1 MPKIPTF
8 TSGEEMTTQTGSVT
22 SNIQMSPAN
31 NIFTATQS
39 LQKTLSNEYVKEK
52 KLEADNKATLILADL
67 YVNQDNGTKGLY
79 TIQSETGA
87 NGNPGDASNS
97 FDNGVNK
104 LWEYA
109 QTNKVGKLDNF
120 TKKALEK
127 KFYAT
132 AGIFKTKAL
141 LDSRNTQFQDTK
153 KITDDFVM
161 KDALALKLNGISYL
175 EVYKTNVLSRIEQ
188 DTTLDDSGVK
198 KQQAELYLKF
208 GENTLGASLA
218 VSQPEFLK
226 ANISK
231 LTSLSVE
238 EKQKLL
244 NAADGQI
251 LENNKQL
258 FTFALNLNEDSTT
271 SQLVDDYQKIVDGT
285 FNGNIDLIKQ
295 WQKLPKADKA
305 AIIDFAKT
313 KRRDNTS
320 ELNNR
325 QTAFLNENK
334 QKAVNNYTKLFN
346 NSDFLETID
355 LLKINEVFGDPTNAY
370 ELDSKNQIIDL
381 STKVGQEEFNNV
393 NEYYKNF
400 EIQKKI
406 LSGEVKDHITKFTLP
421 GETEAKSIT
430 ERVGEGISKAEFGF
444 YLNYLLPNTNNPD
457 FMNNNNKLFKLIET
471 LQPSIEGES
480 SLKYIDTTTDN
491 RLNNFQSQMILRFN
505 EGLQKGINVD
515 ELLDKTSKNYI
526 GKGLIQIYKSDK
538 DAITQIIAEKSA
550 EVSGNNIE
558 VPPYSEEKYGSVE
571 NYLNSQ
577 EYLDYK
583 FPGRVKLRKDLLDT
597 SDITQKEF
605 DKGADEIIIDGK
617 SVFEI
622 SNNDGFPG
630 IEYKGQFYA
639 YDDEGNPP
647 KRFLERLQKDTNL
660 KDIKANKINF
670 LLDFILKE
678 NKDLVNNWNKH
689 YQTDDTFAGAI
700 KANNRLKRKYT
711 VPNDALAAIENAA
724 TNFDGDRGF
733 SKKYLIDTL
742 SKIGQIESQ
751 YKTKVQKTDKPVT
764 EDKEFLARSY
774 WQIEV
779 TTAKDLLEKSAPI
792 FGDNFESTFS
802 KKYKG
807 DYETAREG
815 LLNLSNKDLV
825 DLLEKDDVLAA
836 NIAAALIVTRFNT
849 ETA

>member
-8 TSGEEMTTQTGSVT
+8 ISQQQMTTESSSVV
-22 SNIQMSPAN
+22 SNLKISPSN
-31 NIFTATQS
+31 NIFTATQP
-39 LQKTLSNEYVKEK
+39 LQKYLVNEYVKEK

-109 QTNKVGKLDNF
+109 QTNKVGELDNF

-258 FTFALNLNEDSTT
+258 FTFSLNLNEDSTT
-271 SQLVDDYQKIVDGT
+271 SQLVDNYQEIVDGT

-305 AIIDFAKT
+305 AIIDFART
-313 KRRDNTS
+313 KRRTNTS
-320 ELNNR
+320 EINNR
-325 QTAFLNENK
+325 QAAFLNENK
-334 QKAVNNYTKLFN
+334 QKAVNDYSKLFN

-355 LLKINEVFGDPTNAY
+355 LLKINEVFGNPTNAY
-370 ELDSKNQIIDL
+370 ELDAKNQITEL

-400 EIQKKI
+400 KIQKKI

-444 YLNYLLPNTNNPD
+444 YLNYLLPNTNNPN

-505 EGLQKGINVD
+505 EGLKKGINAD

-526 GKGLIQIYKSDK
+526 GKGLIQIYKSNK

-550 EVSGNNIE
+550 EISGNKIE
-558 VPPYSEEKYGSVE
+558 IPPYSKEKYGSVE
-571 NYLNSQ
+571 NYLISK

-583 FPGRVKLRKDLLDT
+583 FPGRIELREDLLDT
-597 SDITQKEF
+597 SDITKEEF
-605 DKGADEIIIDGK
+605 DALGGK
-617 SVFEI
+617 EEPKFLEEGI
-622 SNNDGFPG
+622 SYKDSYY
-630 IEYKGQFYA
+630 EYDKQ
-639 YDDEGNPP
+639 GNPP
-647 KRFLERLQKDTNL
+647 KRFLERLQKDREN
-660 KDIKANKINF
+660 NK
-670 LLDFILKE
+670 
-678 NKDLVNNWNKH
+678 
-689 YQTDDTFAGAI
+689 
-700 KANNRLKRKYT
+700 
-711 VPNDALAAIENAA
+711 
-724 TNFDGDRGF
+724 
-733 SKKYLIDTL
+733 
-742 SKIGQIESQ
+742 
-751 YKTKVQKTDKPVT
+751 
-764 EDKEFLARSY
+764 
-774 WQIEV
+774 
-779 TTAKDLLEKSAPI
+779 
-792 FGDNFESTFS
+792 
-802 KKYKG
+802 
-807 DYETAREG
+807 
-815 LLNLSNKDLV
+815 
-825 DLLEKDDVLAA
+825 
-836 NIAAALIVTRFNT
+836 
-849 ETA
+849 

>member
-8 TSGEEMTTQTGSVT
+8 TSGAEMTTQTGSVT

-87 NGNPGDASNS
+87 NGNPNDASNS

-109 QTNKVGKLDNF
+109 QTNKVGELDNF

-175 EVYKTNVLSRIEQ
+175 EAYKKNVLSRIEQ
-188 DTTLDDSGVK
+188 DTTLQDSGVK
-198 KQQAELYLKF
+198 KKQAELYLKF

-226 ANISK
+226 ANISR

-271 SQLVDDYQKIVDGT
+271 SQLVDDYQEIVDGT

-295 WQKLPKADKA
+295 WQKLSKADKA

-334 QKAVNNYTKLFN
+334 QKAVNDYTKLFN

-370 ELDSKNQIIDL
+370 ELDSKNQIINL

-550 EVSGNNIE
+550 EVSGNKIE
-558 VPPYSEEKYGSVE
+558 IPPYSEEKYGSVE

-577 EYLDYK
+577 EYLDFK
-583 FPGRVKLRKDLLDT
+583 FPGRIKVRENLQDT
-597 SDITQKEF
+597 SDITQEEF
-605 DKGADEIIIDGK
+605 DKGADQMIIDGN
-617 SVFEI
+617 VLEI

-647 KRFLERLQKDTNL
+647 KRFLERLQKDRENN
-660 KDIKANKINF
+660 KVKAGKIS
-670 LLDFILKE
+670 
-678 NKDLVNNWNKH
+678 
-689 YQTDDTFAGAI
+689 
-700 KANNRLKRKYT
+700 
-711 VPNDALAAIENAA
+711 LAPY
-724 TNFDGDRGF
+724 
-733 SKKYLIDTL
+733 KKFEKLIID
-742 SKIGQIESQ
+742 E
-751 YKTKVQKTDKPVT
+751 
-764 EDKEFLARSY
+764 
-774 WQIEV
+774 
-779 TTAKDLLEKSAPI
+779 
-792 FGDNFESTFS
+792 
-802 KKYKG
+802 
-807 DYETAREG
+807 EG
-815 LLNLSNKDLV
+815 LLLKAKKLFKEKNFTIGYGRNRSSIKEGDTITKEKALEYLKEDITIRLDEIQNRIPLFNQFSENLQ
-825 DLLEKDDVLAA
+825 LA
-836 NIAAALIVTRFNT
+836 LFYEYYRGSVGQST
-849 ETA
+849 ETIKLINAGKFKEAAEEFLRNDEYINAKKLGKIGIRDSMEKVSNLLKQEKAGFI

>member
-8 TSGEEMTTQTGSVT
+8 TSGAEITTQTGSVT

-87 NGNPGDASNS
+87 NGNPNDASNS

-109 QTNKVGKLDNF
+109 QTNKVGELDNF

-141 LDSRNTQFQDTK
+141 LDSRSTQFQDTK

-175 EVYKTNVLSRIEQ
+175 EAYKKNVLSRIEQ
-188 DTTLDDSGVK
+188 DTTLQDSGVK
-198 KQQAELYLKF
+198 KKQAELYLKF

-226 ANISK
+226 ANISR

-271 SQLVDDYQKIVDGT
+271 SQLVDDYQEIVDGR

-334 QKAVNNYTKLFN
+334 QKAVNDYTKLFN

-430 ERVGEGISKAEFGF
+430 ERIGEGISKAEFGF

-526 GKGLIQIYKSDK
+526 GKGLIQIYKSNK

-550 EVSGNNIE
+550 EVSGNKIE
-558 VPPYSEEKYGSVE
+558 VPPYSEEKYGSVD

-577 EYLDYK
+577 EYLDFK
-583 FPGRVKLRKDLLDT
+583 FPGRIKVRENLQDT
-597 SDITQKEF
+597 SDITQEEF
-605 DKGADEIIIDGK
+605 DKGADQMIIDGN
-617 SVFEI
+617 VLEI

-647 KRFLERLQKDTNL
+647 KRFLERLQKDRENN
-660 KDIKANKINF
+660 KVKAGKIS
-670 LLDFILKE
+670 
-678 NKDLVNNWNKH
+678 
-689 YQTDDTFAGAI
+689 
-700 KANNRLKRKYT
+700 
-711 VPNDALAAIENAA
+711 LAPY
-724 TNFDGDRGF
+724 
-733 SKKYLIDTL
+733 KKFEKLIID
-742 SKIGQIESQ
+742 E
-751 YKTKVQKTDKPVT
+751 
-764 EDKEFLARSY
+764 
-774 WQIEV
+774 
-779 TTAKDLLEKSAPI
+779 
-792 FGDNFESTFS
+792 
-802 KKYKG
+802 
-807 DYETAREG
+807 EG
-815 LLNLSNKDLV
+815 LLLKAKKLFKEKNFTIGYGRNRSSIKEGDTITKEKALEYLKEDITIRLDEIQNRIPLFNQFSENLQ
-825 DLLEKDDVLAA
+825 LA
-836 NIAAALIVTRFNT
+836 LFYEYYRGSVGQST
-849 ETA
+849 ETIKLINAGKFKEAAEEFLRNDEYINAEKLGKIGIRDSMEKVSNLLKQEKAGFI

>member
-8 TSGEEMTTQTGSVT
+8 TSGAEMTTQTGSVT

-39 LQKTLSNEYVKEK
+39 LQKTLSNYYVKEK

-109 QTNKVGKLDNF
+109 QTNKVGELDNF

-175 EVYKTNVLSRIEQ
+175 EAYKKNVLSRIEQ
-188 DTTLDDSGVK
+188 DTTLQDSGVK

-231 LTSLSVE
+231 LTSLSIE
-238 EKQKLL
+238 DKQKLL

-251 LENNKQL
+251 LENNKQI
-258 FTFALNLNEDSTT
+258 FTSSLNLNEDSTA
-271 SQLVDDYQKIVDGT
+271 SQLVNDYQEIVDGT

-334 QKAVNNYTKLFN
+334 QKAVNDYTKLFN

-505 EGLQKGINVD
+505 EGLQKGINAD

-526 GKGLIQIYKSDK
+526 GKGLIQIYKSNK

-550 EVSGNNIE
+550 EISGDKIE
-558 VPPYSEEKYGSVE
+558 IPPYSKEKYGSVE
-571 NYLNSQ
+571 NYLNSK

-597 SDITQKEF
+597 SDITQEEF
-605 DKGADEIIIDGK
+605 DALGNEEEPKFLE
-617 SVFEI
+617 E
-622 SNNDGFPG
+622 G
-630 IEYKGQFYA
+630 IVYKDSYYEYDKQ
-639 YDDEGNPP
+639 GNPP
-647 KRFLERLQKDTNL
+647 KRFLKRLQKDREN
-660 KDIKANKINF
+660 NK
-670 LLDFILKE
+670 
-678 NKDLVNNWNKH
+678 
-689 YQTDDTFAGAI
+689 
-700 KANNRLKRKYT
+700 
-711 VPNDALAAIENAA
+711 
-724 TNFDGDRGF
+724 
-733 SKKYLIDTL
+733 
-742 SKIGQIESQ
+742 
-751 YKTKVQKTDKPVT
+751 
-764 EDKEFLARSY
+764 
-774 WQIEV
+774 
-779 TTAKDLLEKSAPI
+779 
-792 FGDNFESTFS
+792 
-802 KKYKG
+802 
-807 DYETAREG
+807 
-815 LLNLSNKDLV
+815 
-825 DLLEKDDVLAA
+825 
-836 NIAAALIVTRFNT
+836 
-849 ETA
+849 

>member
-8 TSGEEMTTQTGSVT
+8 TSGAEMTTQTGSVT

-109 QTNKVGKLDNF
+109 QTNKVGELDNF

-175 EVYKTNVLSRIEQ
+175 EAYKKNVLSRIEQ
-188 DTTLDDSGVK
+188 DTTLQDSGVK

-271 SQLVDDYQKIVDGT
+271 SQLVDDYQEIVDGT

-334 QKAVNNYTKLFN
+334 QKAVNDYTKLFN

-505 EGLQKGINVD
+505 EGLQKGINAD

-597 SDITQKEF
+597 SDITQEEF
-605 DKGADEIIIDGK
+605 DKGADQMIIDGN
-617 SVFEI
+617 VLEI
-622 SNNDGFPG
+622 SDYDGFPG

-647 KRFLERLQKDTNL
+647 KRFLERLQKDRENN
-660 KDIKANKINF
+660 KVKAGKIS
-670 LLDFILKE
+670 
-678 NKDLVNNWNKH
+678 
-689 YQTDDTFAGAI
+689 
-700 KANNRLKRKYT
+700 
-711 VPNDALAAIENAA
+711 LAPY
-724 TNFDGDRGF
+724 
-733 SKKYLIDTL
+733 KKFEKLIID
-742 SKIGQIESQ
+742 E
-751 YKTKVQKTDKPVT
+751 
-764 EDKEFLARSY
+764 
-774 WQIEV
+774 
-779 TTAKDLLEKSAPI
+779 
-792 FGDNFESTFS
+792 
-802 KKYKG
+802 
-807 DYETAREG
+807 EG
-815 LLNLSNKDLV
+815 LLLKAKKLFKEKNFTIGYGRNRSSIKEGDTITKEKALEYLKEDITIRLDEIQNRIPLFNQFSENLQ
-825 DLLEKDDVLAA
+825 LA
-836 NIAAALIVTRFNT
+836 LFYEYYRGSVGQST
-849 ETA
+849 ETIKLINAGKFKEAAEEFLRNDEYINAEELGKKGIRKSMEKVSNLLKQEKAGFI

>member
-8 TSGEEMTTQTGSVT
+8 TSGAEMTTQTGSVT

-109 QTNKVGKLDNF
+109 QTNKVGQLDNF

-175 EVYKTNVLSRIEQ
+175 DAYKKNVLLRIEQ
-188 DTTLDDSGVK
+188 DTTLQDSGVK
-198 KQQAELYLKF
+198 KKQAELYLKF

-231 LTSLSVE
+231 LTSLSVQ

-271 SQLVDDYQKIVDGT
+271 SQLVNDYQEIVNGT

-505 EGLQKGINVD
+505 KGLQEGINVD

-597 SDITQKEF
+597 SDITQEEF
-605 DKGADEIIIDGK
+605 DKGADEIIIDGN
-617 SVFEI
+617 VLEI

-630 IEYKGQFYA
+630 NEYKGQFYA

-647 KRFLERLQKDTNL
+647 KRFLERLQKDRENN
-660 KDIKANKINF
+660 KVKAGKIS
-670 LLDFILKE
+670 
-678 NKDLVNNWNKH
+678 
-689 YQTDDTFAGAI
+689 
-700 KANNRLKRKYT
+700 
-711 VPNDALAAIENAA
+711 LAPY
-724 TNFDGDRGF
+724 
-733 SKKYLIDTL
+733 KKFEKLI
-742 SKIGQIESQ
+742 I
-751 YKTKVQKTDKPVT
+751 DK
-764 EDKEFLARSY
+764 
-774 WQIEV
+774 
-779 TTAKDLLEKSAPI
+779 
-792 FGDNFESTFS
+792 
-802 KKYKG
+802 
-807 DYETAREG
+807 EG
-815 LLNLSNKDLV
+815 LLLKAKKLFKEKNFTIGYGRNRSSIKEGDTITKEKALEYLKEDITIRLDEIQNRIPLFNQFSENLQ
-825 DLLEKDDVLAA
+825 LA
-836 NIAAALIVTRFNT
+836 LFYEYYRGSVGQST
-849 ETA
+849 ETIKLINAGKFKEAAEEFLRNDEYINAEKLGKRGIKESMEKVSNLLKQEKAGFI

>member
-8 TSGEEMTTQTGSVT
+8 TSGAEMTTQTGSVT

-109 QTNKVGKLDNF
+109 QTNKVGELDNF

-175 EVYKTNVLSRIEQ
+175 EAYKKNVLSRIEQ
-188 DTTLDDSGVK
+188 DTTLQDSGVK

-271 SQLVDDYQKIVDGT
+271 SQLVDDYQEIVDGT

-334 QKAVNNYTKLFN
+334 QKAVNDYTKLFN

-526 GKGLIQIYKSDK
+526 GKGLIQIYKSNK

-550 EVSGNNIE
+550 EVSGNKIE
-558 VPPYSEEKYGSVE
+558 VPPYSEEKYGSVD

-577 EYLDYK
+577 EYLDFK
-583 FPGRVKLRKDLLDT
+583 FPGRVKLRKDLQDT
-597 SDITQKEF
+597 SDITQEEF
-605 DKGADEIIIDGK
+605 DKGANQMIIDGN
-617 SVFEI
+617 VLEI
-622 SNNDGFPG
+622 SDNDGFPG

-639 YDDEGNPP
+639 YDDEGNLP
-647 KRFLERLQKDTNL
+647 KRFLERLQKDRENN
-660 KDIKANKINF
+660 KVKAGKIS
-670 LLDFILKE
+670 
-678 NKDLVNNWNKH
+678 
-689 YQTDDTFAGAI
+689 
-700 KANNRLKRKYT
+700 
-711 VPNDALAAIENAA
+711 LAPY
-724 TNFDGDRGF
+724 
-733 SKKYLIDTL
+733 KKFEKLIID
-742 SKIGQIESQ
+742 E
-751 YKTKVQKTDKPVT
+751 
-764 EDKEFLARSY
+764 
-774 WQIEV
+774 
-779 TTAKDLLEKSAPI
+779 
-792 FGDNFESTFS
+792 
-802 KKYKG
+802 
-807 DYETAREG
+807 EG
-815 LLNLSNKDLV
+815 LLLKAKKLFKEKNFTIGYGRNRSSIKEGDTITKEKALEYLKEDITIRLDEIQNRIPLFNQFSENLQ
-825 DLLEKDDVLAA
+825 LA
-836 NIAAALIVTRFNT
+836 LFYEYYRGSVGQST
-849 ETA
+849 ETIKLINSGKFKEAADEFLRNDEYINAEKLGKRGIRESMEKVSNLLKQEKAGFI

>member
-8 TSGEEMTTQTGSVT
+8 TSGAEMTTQTGSVT

-109 QTNKVGKLDNF
+109 QTNKVGELDNF

-175 EVYKTNVLSRIEQ
+175 EAYKKNVLSRIEQ
-188 DTTLDDSGVK
+188 DTTLQDSGVK

-271 SQLVDDYQKIVDGT
+271 SQLVDDYQEIVDGT

-334 QKAVNNYTKLFN
+334 QKAVNDYTKLFN

-597 SDITQKEF
+597 SDITQEEF
-605 DKGADEIIIDGK
+605 DKGADQMIIDGN
-617 SVFEI
+617 VLEI
-622 SNNDGFPG
+622 SDYDGFPG

-647 KRFLERLQKDTNL
+647 KRFLERLQKDRENN
-660 KDIKANKINF
+660 KVKAGKIS
-670 LLDFILKE
+670 
-678 NKDLVNNWNKH
+678 
-689 YQTDDTFAGAI
+689 
-700 KANNRLKRKYT
+700 
-711 VPNDALAAIENAA
+711 LAPY
-724 TNFDGDRGF
+724 
-733 SKKYLIDTL
+733 KKFEKLIID
-742 SKIGQIESQ
+742 E
-751 YKTKVQKTDKPVT
+751 
-764 EDKEFLARSY
+764 
-774 WQIEV
+774 
-779 TTAKDLLEKSAPI
+779 
-792 FGDNFESTFS
+792 
-802 KKYKG
+802 
-807 DYETAREG
+807 EG
-815 LLNLSNKDLV
+815 LLLKAKKLFKEKNFTIGYGRNRSSIKEGDTITKEKALEYLKEDITIRLDEIQNRIPLFNQFSENLQ
-825 DLLEKDDVLAA
+825 LA
-836 NIAAALIVTRFNT
+836 LFYEYYRGSVGQST
-849 ETA
+849 ETIKLINAGKFKEAAEEFLRNDEYINAEELGKKGIRKSMEKVSNLLKQEKAGFI

>member
-8 TSGEEMTTQTGSVT
+8 TSGAEMTTQTGSVT

-109 QTNKVGKLDNF
+109 QTNKVGELDNF

-175 EVYKTNVLSRIEQ
+175 EAYKKNVLSRIEQ
-188 DTTLDDSGVK
+188 DTTLQDSGVK

-271 SQLVDDYQKIVDGT
+271 SQLVDDYQEIVDGT

-334 QKAVNNYTKLFN
+334 QKAVNDYTKLFN

-526 GKGLIQIYKSDK
+526 GKGLIQIYKSNK

-550 EVSGNNIE
+550 EVSGNKIE
-558 VPPYSEEKYGSVE
+558 VPPYSEEKYGSVD

-577 EYLDYK
+577 EYLDFK
-583 FPGRVKLRKDLLDT
+583 FPGRVKLRKDLQDT
-597 SDITQKEF
+597 SDITQEEF
-605 DKGADEIIIDGK
+605 DKGANQMIIDGN
-617 SVFEI
+617 VLEI

-639 YDDEGNPP
+639 YDDEGNLP
-647 KRFLERLQKDTNL
+647 KRFLERLQKDRENN
-660 KDIKANKINF
+660 KVKAGKIS
-670 LLDFILKE
+670 
-678 NKDLVNNWNKH
+678 
-689 YQTDDTFAGAI
+689 
-700 KANNRLKRKYT
+700 
-711 VPNDALAAIENAA
+711 LAPY
-724 TNFDGDRGF
+724 
-733 SKKYLIDTL
+733 KKFEKLIID
-742 SKIGQIESQ
+742 E
-751 YKTKVQKTDKPVT
+751 
-764 EDKEFLARSY
+764 
-774 WQIEV
+774 
-779 TTAKDLLEKSAPI
+779 
-792 FGDNFESTFS
+792 
-802 KKYKG
+802 
-807 DYETAREG
+807 EG
-815 LLNLSNKDLV
+815 LLLKAKKLFKEKNFTIGYGRNRSSIKEGDTITKEKALEYLKEDITIRLDEIQNRIPLFNQFSENLQ
-825 DLLEKDDVLAA
+825 LA
-836 NIAAALIVTRFNT
+836 LFYEYYRGSVGQST
-849 ETA
+849 ETIKLINAGKFKEAAEEFLRNDEYINAEKLGKIGIRDSMEKVSNLLKQEKAGFI

>member
-8 TSGEEMTTQTGSVT
+8 TSGAEMTTQTGSVT

-109 QTNKVGKLDNF
+109 QTNKVGELDNF

-175 EVYKTNVLSRIEQ
+175 EAYKKNVLSRIEQ
-188 DTTLDDSGVK
+188 DTTLQDSGVK

-271 SQLVDDYQKIVDGT
+271 SQLVDDYQEIVDGT

-334 QKAVNNYTKLFN
+334 QKAVNEYTKLFN

-406 LSGEVKDHITKFTLP
+406 LSGEVKDHITKFILP

-526 GKGLIQIYKSDK
+526 GKGLIQIYKSNK

-550 EVSGNNIE
+550 EVSGNKIE
-558 VPPYSEEKYGSVE
+558 VPPYSEEKYGSVD

-583 FPGRVKLRKDLLDT
+583 FPGRIKTRKDLQDT
-597 SDITQKEF
+597 SNITQEEF
-605 DKGADEIIIDGK
+605 DKGANQMIIDGN
-617 SVFEI
+617 VLEI
-622 SNNDGFPG
+622 SDNDGFPG

-647 KRFLERLQKDTNL
+647 KRFLERLQKDRENN
-660 KDIKANKINF
+660 KVKAGKINYNF
-670 LLDFILKE
+670 DENDKFIDELWGKY
-678 NKDLVNNWNKH
+678 
-689 YQTDDTFAGAI
+689 YQGDNSKI
-700 KANNRLKRKYT
+700 K
-711 VPNDALAAIENAA
+711 NDAAKERLNKKFNVPDDAINAINVVA
-724 TNFDGDRGF
+724 PLFEGDGRF
-733 SKKYLIDTL
+733 TLEEIKTYLT
-742 SKIGQIESQ
+742 KIGQIESE
-751 YKTKVQKTDKPVT
+751 YDTKVQDNGGP
-764 EDKEFLARSY
+764 ARSY
-774 WQIEV
+774 WQVEPF
-779 TTAKDLLEKSAPI
+779 TANDLLKKSSVI
-792 FGDNFESTFS
+792 FGKKFNKHFKNKYSQKNGMSASEYLESLTLPKLS
-802 KKYKG
+802 K
-807 DYETAREG
+807 
-815 LLNLSNKDLV
+815 LI
-825 DLLEKDDVLAA
+825 EKDDELGAA
-836 NIAAALIVTRFNT
+836 FAAAKIVTTFNSK
-849 ETA
+849 TA

>member
-8 TSGEEMTTQTGSVT
+8 TSGAEMTTQTGSVT

-109 QTNKVGKLDNF
+109 QTNKVGQLDNF

-175 EVYKTNVLSRIEQ
+175 EAYKKNVLSRIEQ
-188 DTTLDDSGVK
+188 DTTLQDSGVK

-226 ANISK
+226 ANISR

-271 SQLVDDYQKIVDGT
+271 SQLVDNYQEIVDGT

-334 QKAVNNYTKLFN
+334 QKAVNDYTKLFN

-597 SDITQKEF
+597 SDITQEEF
-605 DKGADEIIIDGK
+605 NKGADQMIIDGN
-617 SVFEI
+617 VLEI
-622 SNNDGFPG
+622 SDNDGFPG

-647 KRFLERLQKDTNL
+647 KRFLERLQKDRENN
-660 KDIKANKINF
+660 KVKAGKIS
-670 LLDFILKE
+670 
-678 NKDLVNNWNKH
+678 
-689 YQTDDTFAGAI
+689 
-700 KANNRLKRKYT
+700 
-711 VPNDALAAIENAA
+711 LAPY
-724 TNFDGDRGF
+724 
-733 SKKYLIDTL
+733 KKFEKLI
-742 SKIGQIESQ
+742 I
-751 YKTKVQKTDKPVT
+751 DK
-764 EDKEFLARSY
+764 
-774 WQIEV
+774 
-779 TTAKDLLEKSAPI
+779 
-792 FGDNFESTFS
+792 
-802 KKYKG
+802 
-807 DYETAREG
+807 EG
-815 LLNLSNKDLV
+815 LLLKAKKLFKEKNFTIGYGRNRSSIKEGDTITKEKALEYLKEDITIRLDEIQNRIPLFNQFSENLQ
-825 DLLEKDDVLAA
+825 LA
-836 NIAAALIVTRFNT
+836 LFYEYYRGSVGQST
-849 ETA
+849 ETIKLINAGKFKEAAEEFLRNDEYINAEELGKKGIRKSMEKVSNLLKQEKAGFI

>member
-8 TSGEEMTTQTGSVT
+8 TSGAEMTTQTGSVT

-31 NIFTATQS
+31 NIFSATQS

-109 QTNKVGKLDNF
+109 QTNKVGQLDNF

-175 EVYKTNVLSRIEQ
+175 EAYKKNVLSRIEQ
-188 DTTLDDSGVK
+188 DTTLQDSGVK

-271 SQLVDDYQKIVDGT
+271 SQLVDDYQEIVDGT

-334 QKAVNNYTKLFN
+334 QKAVNDYTKLFN
-346 NSDFLETID
+346 NSDFLETIN

-393 NEYYKNF
+393 NEYYENF

-597 SDITQKEF
+597 SDITQEEF

-647 KRFLERLQKDTNL
+647 KRFLERLQKDRENN
-660 KDIKANKINF
+660 KVKA
-670 LLDFILKE
+670 
-678 NKDLVNNWNKH
+678 
-689 YQTDDTFAGAI
+689 
-700 KANNRLKRKYT
+700 
-711 VPNDALAAIENAA
+711 
-724 TNFDGDRGF
+724 
-733 SKKYLIDTL
+733 
-742 SKIGQIESQ
+742 SKISLAP
-751 YKTKVQKTDKPVT
+751 YKK
-764 EDKEFLARSY
+764 F
-774 WQIEV
+774 
-779 TTAKDLLEKSAPI
+779 EKLI
-792 FGDNFESTFS
+792 INE
-802 KKYKG
+802 
-807 DYETAREG
+807 EG
-815 LLNLSNKDLV
+815 LLLKAKKLFKEKNFTIGYGRNRSSIKEGDTITKEKALEYLKEDITIRLDEIQNRIPLFNQFSENLQ
-825 DLLEKDDVLAA
+825 LA
-836 NIAAALIVTRFNT
+836 LFYEYYRGSVGQST
-849 ETA
+849 ETIKLINAREYKKAAEEFLRNDEYINAEELGKIGIRDSMEKVSNLLKQEKAGFI

>member
-8 TSGEEMTTQTGSVT
+8 TSQQQMTTESSSVV
-22 SNIQMSPAN
+22 SDLKISPSN
-31 NIFTATQS
+31 NIFTATQP
-39 LQKTLSNEYVKEK
+39 LQKYLVNEYVKEK
-52 KLEADNKATLILADL
+52 KLEADNKATLALSDL
-67 YVNQDNGTKGLY
+67 YVNQNDGTKGLY
-79 TIQSETGA
+79 TLQSETEA
-87 NGNPGDASNS
+87 NGNPGDASIF
-97 FDNGVNK
+97 FDDGVNK
-104 LWEYA
+104 LWSYA
-109 QTNKVGKLDNF
+109 QSNKIGDLDNF
-120 TKKALEK
+120 TKKALER

-141 LDSRNTQFQDTK
+141 LGSRNTQFQETK

-161 KDALALKLNGISYL
+161 KDALALKLNGINYL
-175 EVYKTNVLSRIEQ
+175 DVYKNNVLSRIEQ
-188 DTTLDDSGVK
+188 DTTLEDSGVK
-198 KQQAELYLKF
+198 KKQAKLYLQF

-258 FTFALNLNEDSTT
+258 FTFALNLNEDSTA
-271 SQLVDDYQKIVDGT
+271 SQLVNDYQEIVDGT
-285 FNGNIDLIKQ
+285 FDGNVDLIKQ
-295 WQKLPKADKA
+295 WDKLPKADKA
-305 AIIDFAKT
+305 AIIEFART
-313 KRRDNTS
+313 KRRTNTS

-334 QKAVNNYTKLFN
+334 QKAVNDYSKLFN

-370 ELDSKNQIIDL
+370 ELDAKNQIIDL

-430 ERVGEGISKAEFGF
+430 ERVGDGVSKAEFGF

-457 FMNNNNKLFKLIET
+457 FMNNNNKLFKVIET

-505 EGLQKGINVD
+505 NGLQKGINAD

-526 GKGLIQIYKSDK
+526 GKGLIQLYKSDK

-550 EVSGNNIE
+550 EISGDKIE

-571 NYLNSQ
+571 NYLNSK

-597 SDITQKEF
+597 SDITQEEF
-605 DKGADEIIIDGK
+605 DALGGK
-617 SVFEI
+617 EEPKFLEE
-622 SNNDGFPG
+622 G
-630 IEYKGQFYA
+630 IVYKDKYYEYNKQ
-639 YDDEGNPP
+639 GNPP
-647 KRFLERLQKDTNL
+647 KRFLERLQKDREN
-660 KDIKANKINF
+660 NK
-670 LLDFILKE
+670 
-678 NKDLVNNWNKH
+678 
-689 YQTDDTFAGAI
+689 
-700 KANNRLKRKYT
+700 
-711 VPNDALAAIENAA
+711 
-724 TNFDGDRGF
+724 
-733 SKKYLIDTL
+733 
-742 SKIGQIESQ
+742 
-751 YKTKVQKTDKPVT
+751 
-764 EDKEFLARSY
+764 
-774 WQIEV
+774 
-779 TTAKDLLEKSAPI
+779 
-792 FGDNFESTFS
+792 
-802 KKYKG
+802 
-807 DYETAREG
+807 
-815 LLNLSNKDLV
+815 
-825 DLLEKDDVLAA
+825 
-836 NIAAALIVTRFNT
+836 
-849 ETA
+849 

>member
-8 TSGEEMTTQTGSVT
+8 TSGAEMTTQTGSVT

-67 YVNQDNGTKGLY
+67 YVNQENGPKGLY

-109 QTNKVGKLDNF
+109 QTNKVGELDNF

-175 EVYKTNVLSRIEQ
+175 EAYKKNVLSRIEQ
-188 DTTLDDSGVK
+188 DTTLQDSGVK

-271 SQLVDDYQKIVDGT
+271 SQLVDDYQEIVDGT

-334 QKAVNNYTKLFN
+334 QKAVNDYTKLFN

-597 SDITQKEF
+597 SDITQEEF
-605 DKGADEIIIDGK
+605 DKGADQMIIDGN
-617 SVFEI
+617 VLEI
-622 SNNDGFPG
+622 SDYDGFPG

-647 KRFLERLQKDTNL
+647 KRFLERLQKDRENN
-660 KDIKANKINF
+660 KVKA
-670 LLDFILKE
+670 
-678 NKDLVNNWNKH
+678 
-689 YQTDDTFAGAI
+689 
-700 KANNRLKRKYT
+700 
-711 VPNDALAAIENAA
+711 
-724 TNFDGDRGF
+724 
-733 SKKYLIDTL
+733 
-742 SKIGQIESQ
+742 SKISLAP
-751 YKTKVQKTDKPVT
+751 YKK
-764 EDKEFLARSY
+764 F
-774 WQIEV
+774 
-779 TTAKDLLEKSAPI
+779 EKLI
-792 FGDNFESTFS
+792 IDE
-802 KKYKG
+802 
-807 DYETAREG
+807 EG
-815 LLNLSNKDLV
+815 LLLKAKKLFKEKNFTIGYGRNRSSIKEGDTITKEEALKNLKEDITIRLDEIQNRIPLFNQFSENLQ
-825 DLLEKDDVLAA
+825 LA
-836 NIAAALIVTRFNT
+836 LFYEYYRGSVGQST
-849 ETA
+849 ETIKLINAGKFKEAAEEFLRNDEYINAEELGKKGIRKSMEKVSNLLKQEKAGFI

>member
-8 TSGEEMTTQTGSVT
+8 TSGAEMTTQTGSVT

-109 QTNKVGKLDNF
+109 QTNKVGELDNF

-175 EVYKTNVLSRIEQ
+175 EAYKKNVLSRIEQ
-188 DTTLDDSGVK
+188 DTTLDDFGIK
-198 KQQAELYLKF
+198 KKQAELYLKF

-271 SQLVDDYQKIVDGT
+271 SQLVDDYQEIVDGT

-334 QKAVNNYTKLFN
+334 QKAVNDYTKLFN

-400 EIQKKI
+400 EIQKK
-406 LSGEVKDHITKFTLP
+406 
-421 GETEAKSIT
+421 
-430 ERVGEGISKAEFGF
+430 
-444 YLNYLLPNTNNPD
+444 YY
-457 FMNNNNKLFKLIET
+457 
-471 LQPSIEGES
+471 
-480 SLKYIDTTTDN
+480 
-491 RLNNFQSQMILRFN
+491 
-505 EGLQKGINVD
+505 
-515 ELLDKTSKNYI
+515 
-526 GKGLIQIYKSDK
+526 
-538 DAITQIIAEKSA
+538 
-550 EVSGNNIE
+550 
-558 VPPYSEEKYGSVE
+558 
-571 NYLNSQ
+571 
-577 EYLDYK
+577 
-583 FPGRVKLRKDLLDT
+583 
-597 SDITQKEF
+597 
-605 DKGADEIIIDGK
+605 
-617 SVFEI
+617 
-622 SNNDGFPG
+622 
-630 IEYKGQFYA
+630 
-639 YDDEGNPP
+639 
-647 KRFLERLQKDTNL
+647 
-660 KDIKANKINF
+660 
-670 LLDFILKE
+670 
-678 NKDLVNNWNKH
+678 
-689 YQTDDTFAGAI
+689 
-700 KANNRLKRKYT
+700 
-711 VPNDALAAIENAA
+711 
-724 TNFDGDRGF
+724 
-733 SKKYLIDTL
+733 
-742 SKIGQIESQ
+742 
-751 YKTKVQKTDKPVT
+751 
-764 EDKEFLARSY
+764 
-774 WQIEV
+774 
-779 TTAKDLLEKSAPI
+779 LEK
-792 FGDNFESTFS
+792 
-802 KKYKG
+802 
-807 DYETAREG
+807 
-815 LLNLSNKDLV
+815 
-825 DLLEKDDVLAA
+825 
-836 NIAAALIVTRFNT
+836 
-849 ETA
+849 

>member
-8 TSGEEMTTQTGSVT
+8 TSSAEMTTQTGSVT
-22 SNIQMSPAN
+22 SNIQVSPAN

-67 YVNQDNGTKGLY
+67 YVNQENGPKGLY

-97 FDNGVNK
+97 FDNDVNK

-109 QTNKVGKLDNF
+109 QANKVKDLDNF

-141 LDSRNTQFQDTK
+141 LNSRNTQFKDTK

-175 EVYKTNVLSRIEQ
+175 EVYRKNVLSRIEQ
-188 DTTLDDSGVK
+188 DTTLDDFGIK
-198 KQQAELYLKF
+198 KKQAELYLKF

-226 ANISK
+226 ENISK

-258 FTFALNLNEDSTT
+258 FTFSLNLNEDSTA
-271 SQLVDDYQKIVDGT
+271 SQLVNDYQEIVDGT
-285 FNGNIDLIKQ
+285 FNGNVDLIKQ
-295 WQKLPKADKA
+295 WDKLPKADKA
-305 AIIDFAKT
+305 AIIEFART
-313 KRRDNTS
+313 KRRTNTS

-334 QKAVNNYTKLFN
+334 QKAVNDYSKLFN
-346 NSDFLETID
+346 NSNFLETID
-355 LLKINEVFGDPTNAY
+355 LLKINEVFGNPTNAY
-370 ELDSKNQIIDL
+370 ELDAKNQIIDL

-400 EIQKKI
+400 KIQKKI
-406 LSGEVKDHITKFTLP
+406 LSGEIKDHITKFTLP

-457 FMNNNNKLFKLIET
+457 FMNNNNKLFKVIET

-505 EGLQKGINVD
+505 NGLQQGINAD

-526 GKGLIQIYKSDK
+526 GKGLIQLYKSDK
-538 DAITQIIAEKSA
+538 DAITQIIAEKSV
-550 EVSGNNIE
+550 EISGDKIE
-558 VPPYSEEKYGSVE
+558 IPPYNEEKYGSVE

-577 EYLDYK
+577 EYLDFK
-583 FPGRVKLRKDLLDT
+583 FPGRVKLRKDLKDT
-597 SDITQKEF
+597 SDITQEEF
-605 DKGADEIIIDGK
+605 DALDGEAEGFVKILEEGITYKDSYYEYDE
-617 SVFEI
+617 
-622 SNNDGFPG
+622 
-630 IEYKGQFYA
+630 Q
-639 YDDEGNPP
+639 GNPP
-647 KRFLERLQKDTNL
+647 KRFLERLQKDRENN
-660 KDIKANKINF
+660 KVKASKINYNF
-670 LLDFILKE
+670 DENDKFIDELWGKYYQGDNSKIKNDAAKKRL
-678 NKDLVNNWNKH
+678 NKKFN
-689 YQTDDTFAGAI
+689 
-700 KANNRLKRKYT
+700 
-711 VPNDALAAIENAA
+711 VPNDAINAINVVAQLFEG
-724 TNFDGDRGF
+724 DGRF
-733 SKKYLIDTL
+733 TLEEIKTYLI
-742 SKIGQIESQ
+742 KIGQIESE
-751 YKTKVQKTDKPVT
+751 YDTKVQDKGGP
-764 EDKEFLARSY
+764 ARSY
-774 WQIEV
+774 WQVEPF
-779 TTAKDLLEKSAPI
+779 TANDLLTNSSVI
-792 FGDNFESTFS
+792 FGNKFNKHFKNKYS
-802 KKYKG
+802 KNNMSASEYLQSLTLPK
-807 DYETAREG
+807 
-815 LLNLSNKDLV
+815 LSKLI
-825 DLLEKDDVLAA
+825 EKDDELGAA
-836 NIAAALIVTRFNT
+836 FAAAKIVTTFNSK
-849 ETA
+849 TA

>member
-8 TSGEEMTTQTGSVT
+8 TSGAEMTTQTGSVT

-109 QTNKVGKLDNF
+109 QTNKVGQLDNF

-175 EVYKTNVLSRIEQ
+175 EAYKKNVLSRIEQ
-188 DTTLDDSGVK
+188 DTTLQDSGVK
-198 KQQAELYLKF
+198 KKQAELYLKF

-271 SQLVDDYQKIVDGT
+271 SQLVDDYQEIVDGT

-334 QKAVNNYTKLFN
+334 QKAVNDYTKLFN

-550 EVSGNNIE
+550 EVSGNKIE
-558 VPPYSEEKYGSVE
+558 VPPYSEEKYGSVD

-577 EYLDYK
+577 EYLDFK
-583 FPGRVKLRKDLLDT
+583 FPGRIKVRKNLQDT
-597 SDITQKEF
+597 SDITQEEF
-605 DKGADEIIIDGK
+605 DKGADQMIIDGN
-617 SVFEI
+617 VLEI
-622 SNNDGFPG
+622 SDNDGFPG

-647 KRFLERLQKDTNL
+647 KRFLERLQKDRENN
-660 KDIKANKINF
+660 KVKADKIS
-670 LLDFILKE
+670 
-678 NKDLVNNWNKH
+678 
-689 YQTDDTFAGAI
+689 
-700 KANNRLKRKYT
+700 
-711 VPNDALAAIENAA
+711 LAPY
-724 TNFDGDRGF
+724 
-733 SKKYLIDTL
+733 KKFEKLIID
-742 SKIGQIESQ
+742 E
-751 YKTKVQKTDKPVT
+751 
-764 EDKEFLARSY
+764 
-774 WQIEV
+774 
-779 TTAKDLLEKSAPI
+779 
-792 FGDNFESTFS
+792 
-802 KKYKG
+802 
-807 DYETAREG
+807 EG
-815 LLNLSNKDLV
+815 LLLKAKKLFKEKNFTIGYGRNRSSIKEGDTITKEKALEYLKEDITIRLDEIQNRIPLFNQFSENLQ
-825 DLLEKDDVLAA
+825 LA
-836 NIAAALIVTRFNT
+836 LFYEYYRGSVGQST
-849 ETA
+849 ETIKLINAGKFKEAADEFLRNDEYINAEELGKKGIRKSMEKVYNLLKQEKAGFI

>member
-8 TSGEEMTTQTGSVT
+8 TSSEEMTTQTGSVT
-22 SNIQMSPAN
+22 SNIQISPAN

-52 KLEADNKATLILADL
+52 KLEADNKATLILSDL
-67 YVNQDNGTKGLY
+67 YVNQENGPKGLY

-87 NGNPGDASNS
+87 NGNPNNASNS
-97 FDNGVNK
+97 FDNDVNK

-109 QTNKVGKLDNF
+109 QANKVKDLDNF

-188 DTTLDDSGVK
+188 DTTLQDSGIK
-198 KQQAELYLKF
+198 KKQAELYLKF

-258 FTFALNLNEDSTT
+258 FTFALNLNEDSTA
-271 SQLVDDYQKIVDGT
+271 SQLVNDYQEIVDGT
-285 FNGNIDLIKQ
+285 FDGNVDLIKQ
-295 WQKLPKADKA
+295 WDKLPKADKA
-305 AIIDFAKT
+305 AIIEFART
-313 KRRDNTS
+313 KRRTNTS

-334 QKAVNNYTKLFN
+334 QKAVNDYSKLFN

-370 ELDSKNQIIDL
+370 ELDAKNQIIDL

-400 EIQKKI
+400 EVQKKI

-430 ERVGEGISKAEFGF
+430 ERVGDGVSKAEFGF

-457 FMNNNNKLFKLIET
+457 FMNNNNKLFKVIET

-505 EGLQKGINVD
+505 NGLQKGINAD

-526 GKGLIQIYKSDK
+526 GKGLIQLYKSDK

-550 EVSGNNIE
+550 EISGDKIE
-558 VPPYSEEKYGSVE
+558 VPPYSKEKYGSVE
-571 NYLNSQ
+571 NYLNSK

-583 FPGRVKLRKDLLDT
+583 FPGRVKYREDLQDT
-597 SDITQKEF
+597 SDITQEEF
-605 DKGADEIIIDGK
+605 DALDSEEEPKFLEEGISYKDSYYEYDE
-617 SVFEI
+617 
-622 SNNDGFPG
+622 
-630 IEYKGQFYA
+630 
-639 YDDEGNPP
+639 EGNPP
-647 KRFLERLQKDTNL
+647 KRFLERLQKDRNL
-660 KDIKANKINF
+660 KNIKPDKINF
-670 LLDFILKE
+670 LLDFILQE
-678 NKDLVNNWNKH
+678 NKDLINNWNKH
-689 YQTDDTFAGAI
+689 YQTDGTFSGAI

-711 VPNDALAAIENAA
+711 VPNDALAAIENAS
-724 TNFDGDRGF
+724 TNFDGDGGF

-751 YKTKVQKTDKPVT
+751 YKTKVQKTNKPVK
-764 EDKEFLARSY
+764 EDKKFLARSY

-792 FGDNFESTFS
+792 FGGNFESTFS

-815 LLNLSNKDLV
+815 LLNLSDKDLV

>member
-8 TSGEEMTTQTGSVT
+8 TSGAEMTTQTGSVT

-109 QTNKVGKLDNF
+109 QTNKVGELDNF

-175 EVYKTNVLSRIEQ
+175 EAYKKNVLSRIEQ
-188 DTTLDDSGVK
+188 DTTLQDSGVK
-198 KQQAELYLKF
+198 KKQAELYLKF

-226 ANISK
+226 ANISR

-271 SQLVDDYQKIVDGT
+271 SQLVDNYQEIVDGT

-334 QKAVNNYTKLFN
+334 QKAVNDYTKLFN

-597 SDITQKEF
+597 SDITQEEF
-605 DKGADEIIIDGK
+605 NKGADQMIIDGN
-617 SVFEI
+617 VLEI
-622 SNNDGFPG
+622 SDNDGFPG

-647 KRFLERLQKDTNL
+647 KRFLERLQKDRENN
-660 KDIKANKINF
+660 KVKAGKIS
-670 LLDFILKE
+670 
-678 NKDLVNNWNKH
+678 
-689 YQTDDTFAGAI
+689 
-700 KANNRLKRKYT
+700 
-711 VPNDALAAIENAA
+711 LAPY
-724 TNFDGDRGF
+724 
-733 SKKYLIDTL
+733 KKFEKLI
-742 SKIGQIESQ
+742 I
-751 YKTKVQKTDKPVT
+751 DK
-764 EDKEFLARSY
+764 
-774 WQIEV
+774 
-779 TTAKDLLEKSAPI
+779 
-792 FGDNFESTFS
+792 
-802 KKYKG
+802 
-807 DYETAREG
+807 EG
-815 LLNLSNKDLV
+815 LLLKAKKLFKEKNFTIGYGRNRSSIKEGDTITKEKALEYLKEDITIRLDEIQNRIPLFNQFSENLQ
-825 DLLEKDDVLAA
+825 LA
-836 NIAAALIVTRFNT
+836 LFYEYYRGSVGQST
-849 ETA
+849 ETIKLINAGKFKEAAEEFLRNDEYINAEELGKKGIRKSMEKVSNLLKQEKAGFI

>member
-1 MPKIPTF
+1 MPKIPTYDVQGRI
-8 TSGEEMTTQTGSVT
+8 TADVPSSGTIPSIDVRE
-22 SNIQMSPAN
+22 
-31 NIFTATQS
+31 NIFRAAKPITDFAV
-39 LQKTLSNEYVKEK
+39 NEYVKEK

-109 QTNKVGKLDNF
+109 QTNKVGELDNF

-175 EVYKTNVLSRIEQ
+175 EAYKKNVLSRIEQ
-188 DTTLDDSGVK
+188 DTTLQDSGVK

-271 SQLVDDYQKIVDGT
+271 SQLVDDYQEIVDGT

-334 QKAVNNYTKLFN
+334 QKAVNDYTKLFN

-526 GKGLIQIYKSDK
+526 GKGLIQIYKSNK

-550 EVSGNNIE
+550 EVSGNKIE
-558 VPPYSEEKYGSVE
+558 VPPYSEEKYGSVD

-577 EYLDYK
+577 EYLDFK
-583 FPGRVKLRKDLLDT
+583 FPGRVKLRKDLQDT
-597 SDITQKEF
+597 SDITQEEF
-605 DKGADEIIIDGK
+605 DKGANQMIIDGN
-617 SVFEI
+617 VLEI
-622 SNNDGFPG
+622 SDNDGFPG

-639 YDDEGNPP
+639 YDDEGNLP
-647 KRFLERLQKDTNL
+647 KRFLERLQKDRENN
-660 KDIKANKINF
+660 KVKAGKIS
-670 LLDFILKE
+670 
-678 NKDLVNNWNKH
+678 
-689 YQTDDTFAGAI
+689 
-700 KANNRLKRKYT
+700 
-711 VPNDALAAIENAA
+711 LAPY
-724 TNFDGDRGF
+724 
-733 SKKYLIDTL
+733 KKFEKLIID
-742 SKIGQIESQ
+742 E
-751 YKTKVQKTDKPVT
+751 
-764 EDKEFLARSY
+764 
-774 WQIEV
+774 
-779 TTAKDLLEKSAPI
+779 
-792 FGDNFESTFS
+792 
-802 KKYKG
+802 
-807 DYETAREG
+807 EG
-815 LLNLSNKDLV
+815 LLLKAKKLFKEKNFTIGYGRNRSSIKEGDTITKEKALEYLKEDITIRLDEIQNRIPLFNQFSENLQ
-825 DLLEKDDVLAA
+825 LA
-836 NIAAALIVTRFNT
+836 LFYEYYRGSVGQST
-849 ETA
+849 ETIKLINSGKFKEAADEFLRNDEYINAEKLGKRGIRESMEKVSNLLKQEKAGFI

>member
-8 TSGEEMTTQTGSVT
+8 TSGAEMTTQTGSVT

-109 QTNKVGKLDNF
+109 QTNKVGQLDNF

-175 EVYKTNVLSRIEQ
+175 EVYKKNVLSRIEQ
-188 DTTLDDSGVK
+188 DTTLDDFGIK
-198 KQQAELYLKF
+198 KKQAELYLKF

-226 ANISK
+226 SNISK

-258 FTFALNLNEDSTT
+258 FTFALNLNEDSTA
-271 SQLVDDYQKIVDGT
+271 SQLVNDYQEIVDGT
-285 FNGNIDLIKQ
+285 FDGNVDLIKQ
-295 WQKLPKADKA
+295 WDKLPKADKA
-305 AIIDFAKT
+305 AIIEFART
-313 KRRDNTS
+313 KRRTNTS

-334 QKAVNNYTKLFN
+334 QKAVNDYSKLFN

-370 ELDSKNQIIDL
+370 ELDAKNQIIDL

-400 EIQKKI
+400 KIQKKI

-550 EVSGNNIE
+550 EVSGNKIE
-558 VPPYSEEKYGSVE
+558 VPPYSEEKYGSVD

-577 EYLDYK
+577 EYLDFK
-583 FPGRVKLRKDLLDT
+583 FPGRIKVRKNLQDT
-597 SDITQKEF
+597 SDITQEEF
-605 DKGADEIIIDGK
+605 DKGADQMIIDGN
-617 SVFEI
+617 VLEI
-622 SNNDGFPG
+622 SDNDGFPG

-647 KRFLERLQKDTNL
+647 KRFLERLQKDRENN
-660 KDIKANKINF
+660 KVKADKIS
-670 LLDFILKE
+670 
-678 NKDLVNNWNKH
+678 
-689 YQTDDTFAGAI
+689 
-700 KANNRLKRKYT
+700 
-711 VPNDALAAIENAA
+711 LAPY
-724 TNFDGDRGF
+724 
-733 SKKYLIDTL
+733 KKFEKLIID
-742 SKIGQIESQ
+742 E
-751 YKTKVQKTDKPVT
+751 
-764 EDKEFLARSY
+764 
-774 WQIEV
+774 
-779 TTAKDLLEKSAPI
+779 
-792 FGDNFESTFS
+792 
-802 KKYKG
+802 
-807 DYETAREG
+807 EG
-815 LLNLSNKDLV
+815 LLLKAKKLFKEKNFTIGYGRNRSSIKEGDTITKEEALKDLKEDITIRLDEIQNRIPLFNQFSENLQLALFYEYYRGSV
-825 DLLEKDDVLAA
+825 GQSPNTIKLINEGKFEEAAEEFLRNDEYINAEKLGKRGIRESMKKVSNLLKQEKAGF
-836 NIAAALIVTRFNT
+836 I
-849 ETA
+849 

>member
-8 TSGEEMTTQTGSVT
+8 TSGAEMTTQTGSVT

-109 QTNKVGKLDNF
+109 QTNKVGELDNF

-141 LDSRNTQFQDTK
+141 LDSRSTQFQDTK

-175 EVYKTNVLSRIEQ
+175 EAYKKNVLSRIEQ
-188 DTTLDDSGVK
+188 DTTLQDSGVK

-226 ANISK
+226 ANISR

-271 SQLVDDYQKIVDGT
+271 SQLVDDYQEIVDGT

-334 QKAVNNYTKLFN
+334 QKAVNDYTKLFN

-526 GKGLIQIYKSDK
+526 GKGLIQIYKSNK

-550 EVSGNNIE
+550 EVSGNKIE
-558 VPPYSEEKYGSVE
+558 VPPYSEEKYGSVD

-577 EYLDYK
+577 EYLDFK
-583 FPGRVKLRKDLLDT
+583 FPGRIKVRENLQDT
-597 SDITQKEF
+597 SDITQEEF
-605 DKGADEIIIDGK
+605 DKGADQMIIDGN
-617 SVFEI
+617 VLEI

-647 KRFLERLQKDTNL
+647 KRFLERLQKDRENN
-660 KDIKANKINF
+660 KVKAGKIS
-670 LLDFILKE
+670 
-678 NKDLVNNWNKH
+678 
-689 YQTDDTFAGAI
+689 
-700 KANNRLKRKYT
+700 
-711 VPNDALAAIENAA
+711 LAPY
-724 TNFDGDRGF
+724 
-733 SKKYLIDTL
+733 KKFEKLIID
-742 SKIGQIESQ
+742 E
-751 YKTKVQKTDKPVT
+751 
-764 EDKEFLARSY
+764 
-774 WQIEV
+774 
-779 TTAKDLLEKSAPI
+779 
-792 FGDNFESTFS
+792 
-802 KKYKG
+802 
-807 DYETAREG
+807 EG
-815 LLNLSNKDLV
+815 LLLKAKKLFKEKNFTIGYGRNRSSIKEGDTITKEKALEYLKEDITIRLDEIQNRIPLFNQFSENLQ
-825 DLLEKDDVLAA
+825 LA
-836 NIAAALIVTRFNT
+836 LFYEYYRGSVGQST
-849 ETA
+849 ETIKLINAGKFKEAAEEFLRNDEYINAEKLGKIGIRDSMEKVSNLLKQEKAGFI

>member
-8 TSGEEMTTQTGSVT
+8 TSGAEMTTQTGSVT

-109 QTNKVGKLDNF
+109 QTNKVGELDNF

-175 EVYKTNVLSRIEQ
+175 EAYKKNVLSRIEQ
-188 DTTLDDSGVK
+188 DTTLQDSGVK
-198 KQQAELYLKF
+198 KKQAELYLKF

-271 SQLVDDYQKIVDGT
+271 SQLVDDYQEIVDGT

-334 QKAVNNYTKLFN
+334 QKAVNDYTKLFN

-550 EVSGNNIE
+550 EVSGNKIE
-558 VPPYSEEKYGSVE
+558 VPPYSEEKYGSVD

-577 EYLDYK
+577 EYLDFK
-583 FPGRVKLRKDLLDT
+583 FPGRIKVRKNLQDT
-597 SDITQKEF
+597 SDITQEEF
-605 DKGADEIIIDGK
+605 DKGADQMIIDGN
-617 SVFEI
+617 VLEI
-622 SNNDGFPG
+622 SDNDGFPG

-647 KRFLERLQKDTNL
+647 KRFLERLQKDRENN
-660 KDIKANKINF
+660 KVKADKIS
-670 LLDFILKE
+670 
-678 NKDLVNNWNKH
+678 
-689 YQTDDTFAGAI
+689 
-700 KANNRLKRKYT
+700 
-711 VPNDALAAIENAA
+711 LAPY
-724 TNFDGDRGF
+724 
-733 SKKYLIDTL
+733 KKFEKLIID
-742 SKIGQIESQ
+742 E
-751 YKTKVQKTDKPVT
+751 
-764 EDKEFLARSY
+764 
-774 WQIEV
+774 
-779 TTAKDLLEKSAPI
+779 
-792 FGDNFESTFS
+792 
-802 KKYKG
+802 
-807 DYETAREG
+807 EG
-815 LLNLSNKDLV
+815 LLLKAKKLFKEKNFTIGYGRNRSSIKEGDTITKEKALEYLKEDITIRLDEIQNRIPLFNQFSENLQ
-825 DLLEKDDVLAA
+825 LA
-836 NIAAALIVTRFNT
+836 LFYEYYRGSVGQST
-849 ETA
+849 ETIKLINAGKFKEAADEFLRNDEYINAEELGKKGIRKSMEKVYNLLKQEKAGFI

>member
-8 TSGEEMTTQTGSVT
+8 TSGAEMTTQTGSVT

-109 QTNKVGKLDNF
+109 QTNKVGQLDNF

-175 EVYKTNVLSRIEQ
+175 EAYKKNVLSRIEQ
-188 DTTLDDSGVK
+188 DTTLQDSGVK
-198 KQQAELYLKF
+198 KKQAELYLKF

-226 ANISK
+226 ANISR

-271 SQLVDDYQKIVDGT
+271 SQLVDDYQEIVDGT

-334 QKAVNNYTKLFN
+334 QKAVNDYTKLFN

-597 SDITQKEF
+597 SDITQEEF
-605 DKGADEIIIDGK
+605 NKGADQMIIDGN
-617 SVFEI
+617 VLEI
-622 SNNDGFPG
+622 SDNDGFPG

-647 KRFLERLQKDTNL
+647 KRFLERLQKDRENN
-660 KDIKANKINF
+660 KVKAGKIS
-670 LLDFILKE
+670 
-678 NKDLVNNWNKH
+678 
-689 YQTDDTFAGAI
+689 
-700 KANNRLKRKYT
+700 
-711 VPNDALAAIENAA
+711 LAPY
-724 TNFDGDRGF
+724 
-733 SKKYLIDTL
+733 KKFEKLI
-742 SKIGQIESQ
+742 I
-751 YKTKVQKTDKPVT
+751 DK
-764 EDKEFLARSY
+764 
-774 WQIEV
+774 
-779 TTAKDLLEKSAPI
+779 
-792 FGDNFESTFS
+792 
-802 KKYKG
+802 
-807 DYETAREG
+807 EG
-815 LLNLSNKDLV
+815 LLLKAKKLFKEKNFTIGYGRNRSSIKEGDTITKEKALEYLKEDITIRLDEIQNRIPLFNQFSENLQ
-825 DLLEKDDVLAA
+825 LA
-836 NIAAALIVTRFNT
+836 LFYEYYRGSVGQST
-849 ETA
+849 ETIKLINAGKFKEAAEEFLRNDEYINAEELGKKGIRKSMEKVSNLLKQEKAGFI

>member
-8 TSGEEMTTQTGSVT
+8 TSGAEMTTQTGSVT

-87 NGNPGDASNS
+87 NGNPSDASNS

-109 QTNKVGKLDNF
+109 QTNKVGELDNF

-175 EVYKTNVLSRIEQ
+175 EAYKKNVLSRIEQ
-188 DTTLDDSGVK
+188 DTTLQDSGVK

-271 SQLVDDYQKIVDGT
+271 SQLVNDYQEIVNGT

-505 EGLQKGINVD
+505 KGLQEGINVD

-597 SDITQKEF
+597 SDITQEEF
-605 DKGADEIIIDGK
+605 DKGADEIIIDGN
-617 SVFEI
+617 VLEI

-630 IEYKGQFYA
+630 IKYKGQFYA

-647 KRFLERLQKDTNL
+647 KRFLERLQKDRENN
-660 KDIKANKINF
+660 KVKAGKINYNF
-670 LLDFILKE
+670 DENNKFIDELWGKY
-678 NKDLVNNWNKH
+678 
-689 YQTDDTFAGAI
+689 YQGTNSKI
-700 KANNRLKRKYT
+700 K
-711 VPNDALAAIENAA
+711 NDAAKERLNKKFNVPDDAINAINVVA
-724 TNFDGDRGF
+724 PLFEGDGRF
-733 SKKYLIDTL
+733 TLEEIKTYLT
-742 SKIGQIESQ
+742 KIGQIESE
-751 YKTKVQKTDKPVT
+751 YKRNTPENTTVQIGGGP
-764 EDKEFLARSY
+764 ARSY
-774 WQIEV
+774 WQVEPF
-779 TTAKDLLEKSAPI
+779 TANDLLKESSVI
-792 FGDNFESTFS
+792 FGDKFNEHFKNKYSQKNGMSASEYLESLTLPKLS
-802 KKYKG
+802 K
-807 DYETAREG
+807 
-815 LLNLSNKDLV
+815 LI
-825 DLLEKDDVLAA
+825 EKDDELAA
-836 NIAAALIVTRFNT
+836 AFAAAKIVTTFNSKT
-849 ETA
+849 S

>member
-8 TSGEEMTTQTGSVT
+8 TSGAEMTTQTGSVT

-87 NGNPGDASNS
+87 NGNPNDASNS

-109 QTNKVGKLDNF
+109 QTNKVGELDNF

-175 EVYKTNVLSRIEQ
+175 EAYKKNVLSRIEQ
-188 DTTLDDSGVK
+188 DTTLQDSGVK

-258 FTFALNLNEDSTT
+258 FTFALNLNEDSTA
-271 SQLVDDYQKIVDGT
+271 SQLVNDYQEIVDGT
-285 FNGNIDLIKQ
+285 FDGNVDLIKQ

-334 QKAVNNYTKLFN
+334 QKAVNDYSKLFN

-526 GKGLIQIYKSDK
+526 GKGLIQLYKSDK

-550 EVSGNNIE
+550 EVSGNKIE
-558 VPPYSEEKYGSVE
+558 IPPYSEEKYGSVD

-577 EYLDYK
+577 EYLDFK
-583 FPGRVKLRKDLLDT
+583 FPGRVKLRKDLQDT
-597 SDITQKEF
+597 SDITQEEF
-605 DKGADEIIIDGK
+605 DKGANQMIIDGN
-617 SVFEI
+617 VLEI
-622 SNNDGFPG
+622 SDNDGFPG

-647 KRFLERLQKDTNL
+647 KRFLERLQKDRENN
-660 KDIKANKINF
+660 KVKAGKIS
-670 LLDFILKE
+670 
-678 NKDLVNNWNKH
+678 
-689 YQTDDTFAGAI
+689 
-700 KANNRLKRKYT
+700 
-711 VPNDALAAIENAA
+711 LAPY
-724 TNFDGDRGF
+724 
-733 SKKYLIDTL
+733 KKFEKLIID
-742 SKIGQIESQ
+742 E
-751 YKTKVQKTDKPVT
+751 
-764 EDKEFLARSY
+764 
-774 WQIEV
+774 
-779 TTAKDLLEKSAPI
+779 
-792 FGDNFESTFS
+792 
-802 KKYKG
+802 
-807 DYETAREG
+807 EG
-815 LLNLSNKDLV
+815 LLLKAKKLFKEKNFTIGYGRNRSSIKEGDTITKEKALEYLKEDITIRLDEIQNRIPLFNQFSENLQ
-825 DLLEKDDVLAA
+825 LA
-836 NIAAALIVTRFNT
+836 LFYEYYRGSVGQST
-849 ETA
+849 ETIKLINSGKFKEAADEFLRNDEYINAEKLGKRGIRESMEKVSNLLKQEKAGFI